1 MCVTKQEIQMARP
14 KSSNP
19 PKTSVSIYLS
29 EDVISW
35 AQQRA
40 DKEDRSLSKILS
52 KIIEQVKEHEQ
63 LIGH

>member
-1 MCVTKQEIQMARP
+1 MARP